1 MTITSPTTPAALLL
15 QELVKH
21 HLTVA
26 TAESCTGGNIAHLIT
41 EVAGASEAMLGGV
54 VSYSNEVKARLL
66 GVSTDDLERHGAVSR
81 PVVEQMAAGAC
92 RATGARCAM
101 ATSGIAGP
109 GGGSALKPVGTVLMA
124 WAIDGRVCSELC
136 HFSGSRSEIIS
147 RASLHAIN
155 SLIKLITNHT
165 TYHE

>member
-1 MTITSPTTPAALLL
+1 MNITSPTTPAALLL
-15 QELVKH
+15 QELVKR

-81 PVVEQMAAGAC
+81 AVVAQMAAGRC
-92 RATGARCAM
+92 LATGACCAM
-101 ATSGIAGP
+101 ASCGVAGP
-109 GGGSALKPVGTVLMA
+109 GGGGDSAGAGGDVGGAAGGFPRAVSA
-124 WAIDGRVCSELC
+124 S
-136 HFSGSRSEIIS
+136 SGNCR
-147 RASLHAIN
+147 RGPG
-155 SLIKLITNHT
+155 
-165 TYHE
+165 